1 MLNNSRV
8 DFNIIRPNETKD
20 SLKTTYVVSPDYV
33 MNNMRTGKCHQ
44 VYGISEFRQN
54 NRLAGIK
61 LHEKYQ
67 STINNDQ

>member
-8 DFNIIRPNETKD
+8 DYNILRPTETHE
-20 SLKTTYVVSPDYV
+20 TTKFTMNVRPDYV
-33 MNNMRTGKCHQ
+33 MNNMRSGKCHQ
-44 VYGISEFRQN
+44 VYGISEFYQN

-67 STINNDQ
+67 AQITADN